1 MTIPWIGAS
10 VLIGNLLASRTAAGW
25 RWIYYIALIYNG
37 VSLIGNFVF
46 YFPPSRPQGDYEK
59 TRWQELKEQDYIGI
73 FLYSAGL
80 ATLLIGL
87 TWGGAVGHP
96 WSGASVLAPLILG
109 AVVFFAAFA
118 YDFTLASNPVF
129 PLFLFQKWKDYS
141 ILLVVIFVSGAVYF
155 AMVALLPQ
163 ATLYMFTSDPIEI
176 GIIQLPNGLGQVFF
190 GGLASLVIGK
200 IKHLKA
206 QLIIYMSIQTLFM
219 ALFSAVVPYN
229 KAAWMAL
236 QFFGMG
242 VFPTITVLCYVI
254 AGLNVSIKHLGL
266 ASGLLGTF
274 RSLGASVGN
283 AIFSTI
289 MTQTVDKQ
297 LGERITRVAI
307 AQGLDLS
314 LLPALIPATIANAV
328 GVPGAFSSVPGITP
342 SNIAA
347 LSDAFKEAYAY
358 AFRRVFWATIPFG
371 VLAVASTFFIND
383 PSKYLTNHVA
393 THMEQEGIFGRS
405 NVVDKS
411 DNTEKVA

>member
-1 MTIPWIGAS
+1 MTIPWIGGS
-10 VLIGNLLASRTAAGW
+10 VILGNLLASKTAEGW
-25 RWIYYIALIYNG
+25 RWIYYIALMYNG

-59 TRWQELKEQDYIGI
+59 TRWQELKEQDFIGI
-73 FLYSAGL
+73 MLYSAGL
-80 ATLLIGL
+80 AVLLIGL
-87 TWGGAVGHP
+87 TWGGSIGHP
-96 WSGASVLAPLILG
+96 WSSASVLAPLIIG
-109 AVVFFAAFA
+109 GFTFFAAFA
-118 YDFTLASNPVF
+118 YDFTLARNPVF
-129 PLFLFQKWKDYS
+129 PLFLFRKWTEYS

-163 ATLYMFTSDPIEI
+163 ATLYMFTSDPIQI

-190 GGLASLVIGK
+190 GGLASLFIGK

-206 QLIIYMSIQTLFM
+206 QIIVYMTIQTVFL
-219 ALFSAVVPYN
+219 AVYSVVVPYN

-254 AGLNVSIKHLGL
+254 AGLNISIKHLGL

-289 MTQTVDKQ
+289 MTETVDTQ
-297 LGERITRVAI
+297 LGKRIAKVAI

-314 LLPALIPATIANAV
+314 MLPVLIPATIDNAL
-328 GVPGAFSSVPGITP
+328 GVPDAFSYVPGITP
-342 SNIAA
+342 AIVAA
-347 LSDAFKEAYAY
+347 LSDALKEAYAY

-371 VLAVASTFFIND
+371 VVAIACTFFIND

-393 THMEQEGIFGRS
+393 THMEHGGLFTRS
-405 NVVDKS
+405 KVADQS
-411 DNTEKVA
+411 DTAEKVA